1 MTKIKKMEV
10 VGPFGITA
18 RDVQFALRFL
28 AVGVVVF
35 MAWEICQG
43 KV

>member
-10 VGPFGITA
+10 VGPLGITA
-18 RDVQFALRFL
+18 RDLLLFLRCL
-28 AVGVVVF
+28 AIGAVVF
-35 MAWEICQG
+35 MVWEICQG